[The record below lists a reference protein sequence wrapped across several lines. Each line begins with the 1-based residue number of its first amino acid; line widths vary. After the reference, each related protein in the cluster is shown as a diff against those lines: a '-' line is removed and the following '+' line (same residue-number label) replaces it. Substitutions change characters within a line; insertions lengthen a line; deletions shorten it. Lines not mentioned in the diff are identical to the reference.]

1 MTPGDRVQWRTG
13 CSLLDEPVVLTGAVK
28 AVSGVWLAV
37 EADHM
42 LVSPHLSPFVI
53 APINHFQPC
62 E

>member
-1 MTPGDRVQWRTG
+1 MTPGKRVQWRGHHPLLSEPMTFTG
-13 CSLLDEPVVLTGAVK
+13 TVK

-42 LVSPHLSPFVI
+42 LATPHLSPFVI
-53 APINHFQPC
+53 APDNHFQPC